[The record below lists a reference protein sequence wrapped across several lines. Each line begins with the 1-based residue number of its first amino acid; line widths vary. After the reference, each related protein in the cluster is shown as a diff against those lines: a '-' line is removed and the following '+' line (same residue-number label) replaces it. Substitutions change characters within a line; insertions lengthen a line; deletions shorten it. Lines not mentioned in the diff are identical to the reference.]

1 MPANMTMLKRI
12 RLWWERILSI
22 PMKLN
27 ELGYCL
33 FGTGAMLL
41 YAGISWPEVIKYL
54 GAIVWAAGVACLV
67 VHNFRPRIRS

>member
-33 FGTGAMLL
+33 FGTGVMLL
-41 YAGISWPEVIKYL
+41 YAGISWPGVIEYL
-54 GAIVWAAGVACLV
+54 GAIVWAAGVACLA
-67 VHNFRPRIRS
+67 VHNFRPGIRS